1 MADISA
7 LKDMRIHKIRVFS
20 IQKIIDISCD
30 DSKLRYIDEFQ
41 RFVNGGLSSRYDNNQ
56 LVNNPGISELCNSIE
71 ATTTDVHFLI
81 YHRLRKPLITL
92 VRYLGHLGSATLAAG
107 AIAAMLQ
114 LTPLFRTPFFL
125 GALFGGAIMGFLVN
139 RNARDLTALLV
150 WIVPLAWLIYGIR
163 DSTASYSQ
171 AWAHQSRSAYVWDN
185 FFGTR
190 CSGSEC
196 LDELLFTT
204 PFLSSISYSVTSY
217 LVSRKASPQP
227 DDGVNP

>member
-1 MADISA
+1 MQQHRSNDT
-7 LKDMRIHKIRVFS
+7 
-20 IQKIIDISCD
+20 
-30 DSKLRYIDEFQ
+30 E
-41 RFVNGGLSSRYDNNQ
+41 
-56 LVNNPGISELCNSIE
+56 
-71 ATTTDVHFLI
+71 VHYLI
-81 YHRLRKPLITL
+81 YHRLRKLLITL

-125 GALFGGAIMGFLVN
+125 AALLGGAIMGYLVN

-150 WIVPLAWLIYGIR
+150 WIVPLAWLIYGI
-163 DSTASYSQ
+163 SESAMSYSQ
-171 AWAHQSRSAYVWDN
+171 AWAHQSRSAYICDN

-217 LVSRKASPQP
+217 IVSRKASRQP